1 MKNDRP
7 EPSLRTRFFYGK
19 AGKKSRISAR
29 HVFYLKKE
37 FFMAKKEKQPYHIVT
52 FTFPEESTLD
62 GIAEEF
68 GGTVTRTDEEL

>member
-1 MKNDRP
+1 MLSTLED
-7 EPSLRTRFFYGK
+7 EC
-19 AGKKSRISAR
+19 
-29 HVFYLKKE
+29 
-37 FFMAKKEKQPYHIVT
+37 FMAKKEKQPYHIVT